1 MPGVVP
7 DPQITAS
14 KGEHIMSL
22 RDLTPWLARP
32 SHSLRGL
39 SDSPFDSLHREMD
52 RMFGDFL
59 SQWDN
64 GGPGNGADAGLGLK
78 LDIAETDAAYE
89 VTADLPGVEEK
100 DVEVS
105 LAEGVLRIKGE
116 RKSEKEDRK
125 KNYHRI
131 ERSFGR
137 FERAIAL
144 PADVEEEKIDAN
156 FKKGVLKVTL
166 PKSAKAVAGVKKID
180 VKAD

>member
-1 MPGVVP
+1 
-7 DPQITAS
+7 
-14 KGEHIMSL
+14 MSL

-32 SHSLRGL
+32 SHAQRGM
-39 SDSPFDSLHREMD
+39 SDNPFDSLHREMD
-52 RMFGDFL
+52 RMFGNFL
-59 SQWDN
+59 STWDK
-64 GGPGNGADAGLGLK
+64 GLPGNGSEAGLGLK
-78 LDIAETDAAYE
+78 LDIAETDIAYE

-100 DVEVS
+100 DVDVS
-105 LAEGVLRIKGE
+105 LAEGVLRIRGE

-125 KNYHRI
+125 KNYHPI

-144 PADVEEEKIDAN
+144 PADVEEEKIDAS

-166 PKSAKAVAGVKKID
+166 PKSAKAVASVKKID